1 MRRVICAL
9 LAALMLTGC
18 TLSDNSKI
26 EKPNTDGIISGVW
39 ISYNELSMKDKN
51 GGNAEQFT
59 KKITE
64 MLDNCAELGINTVF
78 LQVRPFCDAM
88 YRSELFPWS
97 EYLTGK
103 QGGAVDYDPL
113 EIAVN
118 EAHKRG
124 ISLHAWINPF
134 RISFDTDKSKLS
146 EDNPALELLN
156 DKSNEGRVTEADGGL
171 YFCPASTEN
180 HKLVIDGAREII
192 QNYDVDGIHI
202 DDYFYPSTDESV
214 DKAYYEK
221 YKQEGGKQKLDEW
234 RLNVISS
241 FVSQLYTAVKS
252 ENNDCVFSIS
262 PAGNINNN
270 YEQEYADVKLWCSQR
285 GYCDWIIPQLY
296 YGFENELLP
305 FDEACKAWEKLDT
318 VGAVRMLYGIAAYKL
333 DESDEEF
340 NVGNGII
347 EKEISA
353 AKSTSNYGGVVFFSY
368 SALAD
373 ESKRSE
379 FESVKL
385 SVFSQAAAEEG

>member
-9 LAALMLTGC
+9 LAVLMLTGC
-18 TLSDNSKI
+18 TLSDNSKT
-26 EKPNTDGIISGVW
+26 EKSNTDGIISGVW

-51 GGNAEQFT
+51 GGDGEQFT
-59 KKITE
+59 KKIAE
-64 MLDNCAELGINTVF
+64 MLDNCTELGINTVF

-113 EIAVN
+113 EIAVT

-146 EDNPALELLN
+146 EDNPALKLLN
-156 DKSNEGRVTEADGGL
+156 DKTAEGRVVEADGGL

-180 HKLVIDGAREII
+180 HKLVIDGVREII
-192 QNYDVDGIHI
+192 RNYDVDGIHI

-221 YKQEGGKQKLDEW
+221 YKQEGGKQKLDGW

-241 FVSQLYTAVKS
+241 FVSQLYTAVKG
-252 ENNDCVFSIS
+252 ENTDCVFSVS

-296 YGFENELLP
+296 YGFENELMP
-305 FDEACKAWEKLDT
+305 FDEACRAWEKLDT

-333 DESDEEF
+333 NESDEEF
-340 NVGNGII
+340 DVGNGII

-353 AKSTSNYGGVVFFSY
+353 AKEMSNYGGVVFFSY

-379 FESVKL
+379 FENLDTGIK
-385 SVFSQAAAEEG
+385 

>member
-9 LAALMLTGC
+9 LAVLMLTGC
-18 TLSDNSKI
+18 TLSDNSKS

-59 KKITE
+59 KKIAE

-113 EIAVN
+113 KIAVN

-134 RISFDTDKSKLS
+134 RISFDTDKSRLS
-146 EDNPALELLN
+146 EDNPALKLLN
-156 DKSNEGRVTEADGGL
+156 DNSKEVRVVEADGGL

-180 HKLVIDGAREII
+180 HKLVIDGVREII

-202 DDYFYPSTDESV
+202 DDYFYPSTDERV

-252 ENNDCVFSIS
+252 ENTDCVFSIS

-385 SVFSQAAAEEG
+385 SVFSQAAVEEE